1 MDIEGSWPD
10 ASSCDGVGEEGQGRA
25 GHSSHHVTC
34 CAAASSP
41 AATVQSAFSQWR
53 VKALHATQVVVAV
66 GVGGR
71 WWYQRAAGDDGDSD
85 NQVRAKRRDE
95 KRRNRRRSLTF

>member
-10 ASSCDGVGEEGQGRA
+10 ASSCDGAGEEGQGRA

-53 VKALHATQVVVAV
+53 VKALHATQVVV